1 MGLLKPQC
9 TILRAGPLAAALLG
23 LALVFACAEPP
34 ASPAFAQGCAAGDGG
49 LRLPPGFC
57 ATVFADGIGHAR
69 HLAVAPNG
77 TVYVNTWS
85 GSYYKTKPPPGGF
98 LIALKDNDGDGRA
111 DAIARFGETEET
123 GGHGGTG
130 IAVFQDRLYAESNDR
145 IVRYA
150 LEEGQIAP
158 KGVPET
164 TVSGLPLTGEHPMH
178 PFAIS
183 AKGEIFVN
191 MGAATNSCQLK
202 NRMRES
208 PGEQPCQELET
219 HGGIWRY
226 SATALNQTFSPRERF
241 ASGLRNVGGIAF
253 DSSGR
258 IFATQHGRD
267 LLAQNWP
274 GVYRPEQGQ
283 NLPAEELV
291 ELREGADFGWPYCY
305 FDDQQGKLVL
315 APEYGGDG
323 KTEGICAQKQPP
335 VAAFPAHWAPNDLI
349 FYDGAEF
356 PAAYRGGAFIAFHGS
371 WNRAPGPQGGYNVV
385 FQPFSGGK
393 PSGSFVVF
401 ADGFA
406 GAVKE
411 PGRANHRPS
420 GLAMGP
426 DGALY
431 ISDDIGGRIWRV
443 TYHGDK
449 EAPLEAATARGTE
462 GRTNEGGASLPV
474 PPGTRPE
481 QVALGKRIFQ
491 GEIAGAACTGCHGP
505 DGKGSPLGPDLTSGK
520 WLWGDGS
527 LKAITA
533 AIAEGIPQPKEH
545 PGVMPPMGGA
555 QLSPEELAAVG
566 AYVWALGHTGQP

>member
-1 MGLLKPQC
+1 MDLLKPHSNF
-9 TILRAGPLAAALLG
+9 LRAGPLAAALLG
-23 LALVFACAEPP
+23 LAQGFACAETPAGP
-34 ASPAFAQGCAAGDGG
+34 ASAQGCAAGDAGIK
-49 LRLPPGFC
+49 LPHGFC

-69 HLAVAPNG
+69 HLAVSPSG

-98 LIALKDNDGDGRA
+98 LVALKDTDGDGRA
-111 DAIARFGETEET
+111 DIIARFGETEDK
-123 GGHGGTG
+123 GGQGGTG
-130 IAVFQDRLYAESNDR
+130 IAIFQNNLFAESSGR

-150 LEEGQIAP
+150 LNEGQIAP
-158 KGVPET
+158 KGEPET
-164 TVSGLPLTGEHPMH
+164 AVSGLPLTGEHPMH

-183 AKGEIFVN
+183 GNGEIFVN
-191 MGAATNSCQLK
+191 MGAATNSCQLN

-208 PGEQPCQELET
+208 PGEQPCRELET

-241 ASGLRNVGGIAF
+241 ATGLRNAEGIAF
-253 DSSGR
+253 DPSGR
-258 IFATQHGRD
+258 IFVTQHGRD

-274 GVYRPEQGQ
+274 RLYRPEQGQ

-291 ELREGADFGWPYCY
+291 ELREGADYGWPYCY
-305 FDDQQGKLVL
+305 YDGQQNKLLL

-323 KTEGICAQKQPP
+323 RMEGICPQKQPP
-335 VAAFPAHWAPNDLI
+335 VAAYPAHWAPNDLK
-349 FYDGAEF
+349 FYDGAQF

-393 PSGSFVVF
+393 PSGPFIVF
-401 ADGFA
+401 ADCFA

-411 PGRANHRPS
+411 PGRAAHRPS
-420 GLAMGP
+420 GLAIGP
-426 DGALY
+426 EGALY

-443 TYHGDK
+443 TYQGDK
-449 EAPLEAATARGTE
+449 EAPLETVTAAGTDGGTE
-462 GRTNEGGASLPV
+462 PGNANLQV
-474 PPGTRPE
+474 PRGMKPE
-481 QVALGKRIFQ
+481 QVALGRRIFQ
-491 GEIAGAACTGCHGP
+491 GEIAGAACTGCHGL

-533 AIAEGIPQPKEH
+533 AIADGIPQPKEH

-555 QLSPEELAAVG
+555 QLSPEELAAVA
-566 AYVWALGHTGQP
+566 AYVWALGHAGQP

>member
-1 MGLLKPQC
+1 MGLLKPQGKF
-9 TILRAGPLAAALLG
+9 LRAGLLAAALLG
-23 LALVFACAEPP
+23 LAQVFACAEPP
-34 ASPAFAQGCAAGDGG
+34 ASPASVQGCAAGNGG
-49 LRLPPGFC
+49 ITLPKGFC

-69 HLAVAPNG
+69 HLAAAPNG

-98 LIALKDNDGDGRA
+98 LVALKDSDGDGRA
-111 DAIARFGETEET
+111 EAIARFGETEET

-130 IAVFQDRLYAESNDR
+130 IAVFQDWLYAESNDR

-150 LEEGQIAP
+150 LDEGRITP
-158 KGVPET
+158 KGGPET
-164 TVSGLPLTGEHPMH
+164 AVSSLPLTGEHPMH

-208 PGEQPCQELET
+208 PGEQPCRELEI

-241 ASGLRNVGGIAF
+241 ATGLRNAGGIAF

-274 GVYRPEQGQ
+274 RIYQPEQGQ
-283 NLPAEELV
+283 NLPAEVLV

-305 FDDQQGKLVL
+305 FDGQQGKLVL

-356 PAAYRGGAFIAFHGS
+356 PAAYRGGVFIAFHGS

-393 PSGSFVVF
+393 PSGPFAVF

-411 PGRANHRPS
+411 PGRAEHRPS
-420 GLAMGP
+420 GLAIGP

-443 TYHGDK
+443 TYHGNK
-449 EAPLEAATARGTE
+449 EAALEPATAPGAEGGTK
-462 GRTNEGGASLPV
+462 EGGASLPV
-474 PPGTRPE
+474 PQGARPE
-481 QVALGKRIFQ
+481 QVALGKKIFQ

-527 LKAITA
+527 LKAITV

-555 QLSPEELAAVG
+555 QLSPEELAAVA
-566 AYVWALGHTGQP
+566 AYVWALGRTGQP